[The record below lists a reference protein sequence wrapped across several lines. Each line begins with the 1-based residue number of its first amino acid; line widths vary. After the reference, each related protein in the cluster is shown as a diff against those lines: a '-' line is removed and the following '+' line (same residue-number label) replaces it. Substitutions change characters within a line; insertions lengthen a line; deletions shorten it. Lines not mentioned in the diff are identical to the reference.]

1 MLLARGPRACVQML
15 SFSANDVVIEYR
27 SVRITKLVFIVLQQA
42 QAVQTQVPPMT
53 QQAQHTFWNGPA
65 ANWAV
70 AIGTLI
76 LAFVAVFQEWIKS
89 WFFKPVLDLDVGIPL
104 TRSDVAVH

>member
-1 MLLARGPRACVQML
+1 V
-15 SFSANDVVIEYR
+15 
-27 SVRITKLVFIVLQQA
+27 
-42 QAVQTQVPPMT
+42 
-53 QQAQHTFWNGPA
+53 TFWNGPA

-89 WFFKPVLDLDVGIPL
+89 WFFKQILDLHIGTERPSAEKDAIQSRYGGLLFPSCRVQHKPKGG
-104 TRSDVAVH
+104 